1 MSPSQ
6 PRHSG
11 RNGPLDL
18 SQLES
23 QFGMHTWLAIV
34 NLIAS
39 LVLGTAFFLAAGL
52 GLILSAVFFWVIGV
66 GLALFAGTLRLGA
79 SMAAVDRNRI
89 GHLTGRQITP
99 AKVPVPSPGLSLR
112 ERQRRWATAEPVRRL
127 VVYQLVRPTVVAA
140 ATFAIVTWTWIIVD
154 LLMWATGS
162 KSALLLAWD
171 VHFPSLG
178 VAGTLLV
185 VLAGV
190 AAILLWPSVVRA
202 GSEIDVS
209 LANHLLG
216 PSPTGELSLEV
227 QRLGEARELA
237 LDIAETERHRIE
249 RDLHDGIQPRLV
261 SLSIQLGLAKT
272 RVNRDPTSAQQL
284 LEQAHDEVKAT
295 LHDLRALV
303 RGIHPSVLDERGLDA
318 ALSSLVAGCPIPFAV
333 DVQLAQRPDH
343 SREGIAYFVIAEA
356 ISNITKH
363 SGATS
368 GSVFIT
374 DSDGALRV
382 AVEDNGQGGA
392 RFERDGGLAG
402 LRDRVT
408 AVDGDF
414 RLMSPIGGPTRVE
427 AVIPCAS

>member
-1 MSPSQ
+1 
-6 PRHSG
+6 
-11 RNGPLDL
+11 
-18 SQLES
+18 
-23 QFGMHTWLAIV
+23 
-34 NLIAS
+34 
-39 LVLGTAFFLAAGL
+39 
-52 GLILSAVFFWVIGV
+52 
-66 GLALFAGTLRLGA
+66 
-79 SMAAVDRNRI
+79 
-89 GHLTGRQITP
+89 
-99 AKVPVPSPGLSLR
+99 
-112 ERQRRWATAEPVRRL
+112 
-127 VVYQLVRPTVVAA
+127 
-140 ATFAIVTWTWIIVD
+140 
-154 LLMWATGS
+154 
-162 KSALLLAWD
+162 
-171 VHFPSLG
+171 
-178 VAGTLLV
+178 
-185 VLAGV
+185 
-190 AAILLWPSVVRA
+190 
-202 GSEIDVS
+202 
-209 LANHLLG
+209 
-216 PSPTGELSLEV
+216 
-227 QRLGEARELA
+227 
-237 LDIAETERHRIE
+237 
-249 RDLHDGIQPRLV
+249 LV